1 MKNATLECIAPLLS
15 VLRAYSALHEV
26 RPTVFHFQGKD
37 FIHFHETEEGAVFAD
52 VRLSK
57 GQVRMPV
64 TTPQDQS
71 ELMERIEATLSVL
84 ESHSS
89 GKQSGR
95 SAKHD

>member
-15 VLRAYSALHEV
+15 VLRAYSALNEV
-26 RPTVFHFQGKD
+26 RPTVFHFQCRD

-57 GQVRMPV
+57 GQVRMPA

-71 ELMERIEATLSVL
+71 EMLERIESTLSAL

-89 GKQSGR
+89 GKRRGR
-95 SAKHD
+95 AAKHD